1 MPKQT
6 PLPFPDAAPAD
17 AAQTPGDAA
26 PAATD
31 PRDPAAAT
39 DPGRADATSVT
50 SNMPQASVP
59 NTPDHPGQGPAQG
72 GDAAHEQ
79 AAGGDAIGAQAESG
93 DAAASQAEGSD
104 PARAASE
111 PGPADRPPTAADP
124 AAEYDPEQAE
134 LPMPAPVAASVSA
147 PAAASAAA
155 PRPWWARLLGK
166 LMAPWVSVTIEPK
179 NPEQHVAA
187 PQWHGRP
194 VCYVLE
200 DYGLS
205 NALILERAC
214 LESGLP
220 SPLQPLPGDPLGRKR
235 AYVALSRR
243 NAGTLAPAGP
253 PSAKTHSGSLAR
265 LLDAHRVDPG
275 LDVQLVPVSIFV
287 GRAPDRTSGWFSV
300 LFSENWT
307 LVGRFRRLLAIA
319 LNGRHTTVRFSP
331 PVSLR
336 GIVDEGLEPER
347 TVRKL
352 SRVLRTHFR
361 RIRAAVIGPD
371 LSTRRMLIDRV
382 LASDPVK
389 EAIADQARRDS
400 SDVAEAWK
408 KAHAMAYEIAADY
421 SHPVVRSAS
430 FLLTPVWNR
439 IYRGVLV
446 HHLDKLKLEAPGF
459 EVVYVPC
466 HRSHLDYLLL
476 SYLLYTK
483 GIVPPH
489 IAAGVNLN
497 LPVVGTILRKGGAFF
512 LRRSIRGSALYSAVF
527 SEYVAQLVAGG
538 YSIEYFIEGGRSRTG
553 RLLPPKGGMI
563 VMTVR
568 GFLRQPTRPVLFQPV
583 YIGYEKLMEG
593 NSYLDE
599 LSGKPKEKESIWSL
613 LWGIPKVLR
622 SNYGQ
627 VVVNFGEPIKLGDM
641 LAEHAP
647 QWDGRPL
654 EEDDKPQWLS
664 DTVDAL
670 AQQIQV
676 NVNRAADV
684 NPINLLALALLST
697 PKHAMGEADLLAQIA
712 LSKTLLAELPYSD
725 RVTVTPH
732 TPQEIVAHGEEINV
746 LERIAHP
753 LGDVLG
759 VDEDK
764 AVLLSYFRNNV
775 LHLFTAASWI
785 ACCFQHNRRMSLAG
799 VLRLGR
805 SVYPFLQAELFL
817 PWGEEEFA
825 QRLSRTVD
833 VFIREGLLEKVSD
846 DDGGILARNAG
857 QTDEVFRLRAIGH
870 SLQQAFERYYI
881 AISVLVKN
889 GPGTLSASELESL
902 CQLAAQRLSLLYA
915 PAAPEFFDKTLFR
928 GFIQKLRELKLVW
941 PDSENKL
948 AFDQRL
954 DTWAKDA
961 KVILG
966 RELRHTIE
974 KISPE
979 MAAKPAAP
987 ETAG

>member
-1 MPKQT
+1 
-6 PLPFPDAAPAD
+6 
-17 AAQTPGDAA
+17 G
-26 PAATD
+26 
-31 PRDPAAAT
+31 RDPA
-39 DPGRADATSVT
+39 
-50 SNMPQASVP
+50 
-59 NTPDHPGQGPAQG
+59 
-72 GDAAHEQ
+72 
-79 AAGGDAIGAQAESG
+79 
-93 DAAASQAEGSD
+93 
-104 PARAASE
+104 
-111 PGPADRPPTAADP
+111 
-124 AAEYDPEQAE
+124 QAE
-134 LPMPAPVAASVSA
+134 LPMPPPPGRAPRAGA
-147 PAAASAAA
+147 PR
-155 PRPWWARLLGK
+155 RPWWARLLGRA
-166 LMAPWVSVTIEPK
+166 MAPWVQLTIEPK
-179 NPEQHVAA
+179 APAAQIPPE
-187 PQWHGRP
+187 WSGRP

-214 LESGLP
+214 REAGLP

-235 AYVALSRR
+235 AYLALSRR
-243 NAGTLAPAGP
+243 NANTLAQLQALTGAAPPAP
-253 PSAKTHSGSLAR
+253 KRHSESLAR
-265 LLDAHRVDPG
+265 LLDAHRADPA

-287 GRAPDRTSGWFSV
+287 GRAPDKNSGWFSV

-319 LNGRHTTVRFSP
+319 LNGRDTLVRFSP
-331 PVSLR
+331 PVGLR
-336 GIVDEGLEPER
+336 AIVAEGLPPER
-347 TVRKL
+347 TVGKL

-371 LSTRRMLIDRV
+371 LSTRRLLVDRV
-382 LASDPVK
+382 LAAPAVK
-389 EAIADQARRDS
+389 EAIADQAKRDGTRLI
-400 SDVAEAWK
+400 EAWK
-408 KAHAMAYEIAADY
+408 KAHAYAYEIAADY

-446 HHLDKLKLEAPGF
+446 HHLDRFKQDAPGH

-466 HRSHLDYLLL
+466 HRSHMDYLLL
-476 SYLLYTK
+476 SYLLYTR

-489 IAAGVNLN
+489 IAAGANLN
-497 LPVVGTILRKGGAFF
+497 LPVVGTLLRRGGAFF

-527 SEYVAQLVAGG
+527 SEYVAQLIAGG

-553 RLLPPKGGMI
+553 RLLPPKGGMLA
-563 VMTVR
+563 MTVR
-568 GFLRQPTRPVLFQPV
+568 GYLRQPTRPVLFQPV

-599 LSGKPKEKESIWSL
+599 LSGKPKQKESIWQL
-613 LWGIPKVLR
+613 LTGIPRVLR

-627 VVVNFGEPIKLGDM
+627 VVVNFGEPIRLNDI

-647 QWDGRPL
+647 DWDGRPVG
-654 EEDDKPQWLS
+654 EDEKPKWLS

-670 AQQIQV
+670 AQRIQI

-712 LSKTLLAELPYSD
+712 LSKSVLAELPYSD

-732 TPQEIVAHGEEINV
+732 TPQEIVAHGEEIGV
-746 LERIAHP
+746 LTRTSHP
-753 LGDVLG
+753 LGDVLSVSG
-759 VDEDK
+759 DT

-775 LHLFTAASWI
+775 LHLFTAAAWT
-785 ACCFQHNRRMSLAG
+785 ACCFQNNRRMSQRTL
-799 VLRLGR
+799 LRLGR

-817 PWGEEEFA
+817 PWSEDEFA
-825 QRLSRTVD
+825 QRLERTVELF
-833 VFIREGLLEKVSD
+833 VREGLLEKVGD
-846 DDGGILARNAG
+846 EDGGILQRNAG

-881 AISVLVKN
+881 ATSVLAKN
-889 GPGTLSASELESL
+889 GPGRLTSAELETL

-941 PDSENKL
+941 PDEHGKL
-948 AFDQRL
+948 AFDERL
-954 DTWAKDA
+954 ESWARDA
-961 KVILG
+961 KFILG
-966 RELRHTIE
+966 RELRHSIE
-974 KISPE
+974 KVSPE
-979 MAAKPAAP
+979 RVGTGEEARS
-987 ETAG
+987 E